1 MKISVISPGKV
12 REKWLRA
19 GLDEYV
25 KRLKRYSSVELVEVA
40 DSPDQLSPA
49 VARVREGK
57 AILSRLKDRSYVIAL
72 DQSGRKH
79 SSEELALLLPK
90 WFELGGSE
98 ISFVI
103 GGATG
108 LDPAI
113 LERAD
118 YSLSLSDM
126 TFTHQMTRLILLEQ
140 CYRAFRIAS
149 NEPYHK

>member
-1 MKISVISPGKV
+1 MKISVISPGKI

-19 GLDEYV
+19 GIDEYI
-25 KRLKRYSSVELVEVA
+25 KRLKRYSSVELIDVA
-40 DSPDQLSPA
+40 DSPDQLTPP

-57 AILSRLKDRSYVIAL
+57 AILSRLKARSYVVAL
-72 DQSGRKH
+72 DQSGKQH
-79 SSEELALLLPK
+79 SSLELAQLLPK

-98 ISFVI
+98 IAFLI

-108 LDPAI
+108 LDPAV

-118 YSLSLSDM
+118 YVLSLSDL

-140 CYRAFRIAS
+140 CYRAFRIAG
-149 NEPYHK
+149 NDPYHK